1 MTTAEDTVVSQVK
14 DWRYEALIRAG
25 AEACDAAIIAENMKV
40 DLHLAV
46 HLIKDQNCPSQLA
59 REILT

>member
-1 MTTAEDTVVSQVK
+1 MTTAENTVVAQVK

-25 AEACDAAIIAENMKV
+25 AEPADAVIIAENLKA

-46 HLIKDQNCPSQLA
+46 HLIKDCNCPSELA